1 MIKIQLHIFVILC
14 LFISAC
20 QQPQIIDQNIA
31 HLYLEKGIIYEREN
45 KLIDAYAQYMLA
57 KKQEEIPRYI
67 IKELNKRFYR
77 LAEKLHKS
85 ALSSYMQ
92 KDYKNAYIKLIFAFK
107 ICPVHPK
114 IVQGHY
120 FHKIQQNDTL
130 WSVAKQY
137 YDDSKIYPIII
148 EYNSLRSKTDIKSG
162 KILKIPIIK
171 GFICKKNQNSDDLF
185 SLNDNKIEYIDQFKI
200 DEAELNAYTANNN
213 NLKASTQNK
222 AVEDEDKTENNIKDN
237 ADIQNNVTK
246 KSDII
251 KDKIDKKAVQ
261 KGNNKVINDKL
272 KENSLKLL
280 RKKVKKD
287 KKGKLIISDYELNDQ
302 NKKNKPIKKILK
314 KNHTNE
320 NNKIK
325 NKKILQA
332 NILFDAGKYL
342 EAKQLFLEVKD
353 KKYKKYCELYI
364 KKCDQAYIY
373 FSNGIK
379 LFKNGDYLQSIKEFQ
394 KVVHINPKDEVA
406 YDYIDKFNL
415 YNYNVHFNEGNSL
428 FNKGLYEL
436 ARLEYIAALNFNK
449 DCRECEVNI
458 RKCETLFNLYIQ
470 GKNFFE
476 NAQYKNAINAFS
488 RIASIHKYNENVNK
502 LLKESYKRYQEKA
515 KSRY

>member
-1 MIKIQLHIFVILC
+1 MIKIQLHIFLILY

-20 QQPQIIDQNIA
+20 QQPQIIDQNLA

-45 KLIDAYAQYMLA
+45 KLIDAYAQYIQA
-57 KKQEEIPRYI
+57 KKQEDIPRYI

-114 IVQGHY
+114 IVKGHY

-137 YDDSKIYPIII
+137 YDDSKIYPIIV

-162 KILKIPIIK
+162 KILKIPIIN

-200 DEAELNAYTANNN
+200 DEADLNAYTINNN
-213 NLKASTQNK
+213 NINLKTSTQNK
-222 AVEDEDKTENNIKDN
+222 DENKTGNKDK
-237 ADIQNNVTK
+237 ADIKNNVTK
-246 KSDII
+246 KSDIT

-261 KGNNKVINDKL
+261 KSKNKKINDKS
-272 KENSLKLL
+272 KVSSVKLL

-287 KKGKLIISDYELNDQ
+287 KKGKLIISDYKYNDQ
-302 NKKNKPIKKILK
+302 NKNNKPIKKILK
-314 KNHTNE
+314 KNHSNE

-332 NILFDAGKYL
+332 NKLFDAGKYL

-353 KKYKKYCELYI
+353 KKYKKYCELYV
-364 KKCDQAYIY
+364 KKCDHAYTF

-415 YNYNVHFNEGNSL
+415 YNYNVHFHEGNSL

-436 ARLEYIAALNFNK
+436 ARLEYIAALNFNN

-458 RKCETLFNLYIQ
+458 RKCETLFNLYLQ
-470 GKNFFE
+470 GKNFFD

-488 RIASIHKYNENVNK
+488 RIVSIHKYNENVNK
-502 LLKESYKRYQEKA
+502 LLKESYNRYQENA